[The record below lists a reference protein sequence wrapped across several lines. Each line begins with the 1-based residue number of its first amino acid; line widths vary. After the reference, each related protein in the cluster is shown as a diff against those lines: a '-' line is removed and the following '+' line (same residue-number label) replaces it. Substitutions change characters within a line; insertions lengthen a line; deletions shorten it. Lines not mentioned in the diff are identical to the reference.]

1 MKLLTSDYSS
11 LGTGGRYR
19 VDAANQSWTEEYHGK
34 TELGDVKSVM
44 SSLMSDPG
52 WSANFHGVIDFTDA
66 ELDLSANDILRLALV
81 LRHDPNRSRGWLA
94 YVAPSSSSYGV
105 VRMLGYWSR
114 ATDRMRIF
122 QSREEADEWLEL
134 HKNQAPASFMEEEA
148 DDSARGYRNVG

>member
-1 MKLLTSDYSS
+1 MKLLISDYSS
-11 LGTGGRYR
+11 LGTGGRYQIDMAR
-19 VDAANQSWTEEYHGK
+19 KVWVEDYHGK

-52 WSANFHGVIDFTDA
+52 WSPDYHGIIDFTDA

-81 LRHDPNRSRGWLA
+81 LRHAPNRSRGWLA

-114 ATDRMRIF
+114 ATGRLRIF
-122 QSREEADEWLEL
+122 QTRAEAEDWLGA
-134 HKNQAPASFMEEEA
+134 HRNQKPACFMEEEA
-148 DDSARGYRNVG
+148 DDTVSRYQNVG